1 MDSLWVAAAFAI
13 FIWWFS
19 TGIIL
24 LLDSLPRTTFRWSQ
38 LLSSML
44 AGAALLG
51 IASTAGQT
59 TLAATYCAFTCALL
73 VWGWHELAFLTGWI
87 TGPQRTA
94 ISEDVQGWPRFVA
107 AVRAILWHE
116 LAIAAGGLLIWV
128 LTLDAANQIAL
139 WTYLVLWLMRISAK
153 FNLFLGVRNLSEE
166 FLPPHLAYMASF
178 FRRRRMNVLFP
189 VVVTAATVVA
199 VLLVERALADGTG
212 AAQAVGL
219 TLVATLLWLAI
230 VEHWLLVLP
239 LQATALWRWA
249 MQRQDKRSGRDRTA
263 AAEPSASPV
272 AEKPLL
278 RLP

>member
-19 TGIIL
+19 TGLIL

-38 LLSSML
+38 LLSSLL
-44 AGAALLG
+44 AGGALLG

-116 LAIAAGGLLIWV
+116 LAIAAGGLLIWA

-178 FRRRRMNVLFP
+178 FRRRRMNLLFP

-212 AAQAVGL
+212 AVHAVGL

-249 MQRQDKRSGRDRTA
+249 MQQQDKRSGRDRTA
-263 AAEPSASPV
+263 AAEPAAVPV
-272 AEKPLL
+272 ADTPAL